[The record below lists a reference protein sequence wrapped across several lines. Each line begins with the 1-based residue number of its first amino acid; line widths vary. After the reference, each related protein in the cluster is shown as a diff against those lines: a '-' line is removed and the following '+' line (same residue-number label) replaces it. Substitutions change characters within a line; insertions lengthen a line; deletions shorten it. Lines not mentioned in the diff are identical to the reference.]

1 MARNTLAAGNQ
12 NRLVGR
18 YARSF
23 HELASYLQAGFFACS
38 FALAKAQY
46 FRLLHFLHMKT
57 PFLAALLLLAA
68 PTLLLAQT
76 TTAKVKTKTPVG
88 ATTKTKTT
96 LPAAPTQPKA
106 TPPEAQVEARAN
118 ALTSNMQKAL
128 ALNPDQVEKVRQIN
142 LVSVRGVESAR
153 LNYRQDVRKMA
164 AVIDDIGQAR
174 LATLKNVLSPTQF
187 DKYQRKRE
195 EKMGV
200 PSSQGAQGNPAPGL
214 PGGE

>member
-1 MARNTLAAGNQ
+1 
-12 NRLVGR
+12 
-18 YARSF
+18 
-23 HELASYLQAGFFACS
+23 
-38 FALAKAQY
+38 
-46 FRLLHFLHMKT
+46 MKT
-57 PFLAALLLLAA
+57 PLLAALLLLAA

-88 ATTKTKTT
+88 PTTKTKTT
-96 LPAAPTQPKA
+96 LPATTAPTQPKA
-106 TPPEAQVEARAN
+106 TPPEAQVESRAN

-174 LATLKNVLSPTQF
+174 LATLKNVLTPAQF
-187 DKYQRKRE
+187 DRYQRKRE

-200 PSSQGAQGNPAPGL
+200 PSSQGGQGNPAPGL
-214 PGGE
+214 PSQGE